1 MKGRTS
7 RRVGACLLPA
17 YLVAFFIYLEA
28 PLIVI
33 FLASF
38 NDQLTVRFPP
48 TGFSLQWYQALW
60 ETAMDAPGSK
70 PGLLDAI
77 GTSIWLGLVTMVG
90 AVCSGV
96 LAAFALNRSRLK
108 GREFF
113 RQLFLLPL
121 LFPQV
126 VVGIGL
132 LIWFSQIGGVPTW
145 LRLVTGHLILTLP
158 YVVITTT
165 ASLEI
170 FDRRLEEAAMNLGAG
185 PFATFWYVTLPSI
198 KPGIISGAIFAWLTS
213 FSNFTVTFFLYS
225 GEITPLPPW
234 LFEVMQHFV
243 DPSIA
248 ALSTFLV
255 ALTLAVLV
263 IINRMFALG
272 RVVGLR
278 R

>member
-1 MKGRTS
+1 M
-7 RRVGACLLPA
+7 V
-17 YLVAFFIYLEA
+17 
-28 PLIVI
+28 
-33 FLASF
+33 FL
-38 NDQLTVRFPP
+38 
-48 TGFSLQWYQALW
+48 
-60 ETAMDAPGSK
+60 M
-70 PGLLDAI
+70 
-77 GTSIWLGLVTMVG
+77 
-90 AVCSGV
+90 CS
-96 LAAFALNRSRLK
+96 S
-108 GREFF
+108 E
-113 RQLFLLPL
+113 
-121 LFPQV
+121 
-126 VVGIGL
+126 
-132 LIWFSQIGGVPTW
+132 IGGFPTC
-145 LRLVTGHLILTLP
+145 LRLVAGHLILTLP
-158 YVVITTT
+158 YVIITPI